1 MTRLAASMV
10 VAMYALSRLA
20 GFVTEPRL
28 TDNEIHRIAGEPA
41 RLAAPMYVPGSL
53 RVVTWN
59 IEQGRQF
66 QQIVRTLQALEPDV
80 VLLQEVDRGC
90 ERSGRRDVARE
101 LAYALGMNWVMV
113 GEFQEIGE
121 GGGRAPALTG
131 QAILSRTRIDD
142 PKVIVF
148 RRQAAWRWRYNPT
161 QPRRGGRVALRARTG
176 GALVYNL
183 HIESVG
189 SDVLRQNQLQDVLAD
204 QTLMADDV
212 VVVGGDFNTTVAGRA
227 SVLSTMAA
235 AGFAHAP
242 GTDHAR
248 TSINHRQP
256 LDWIFLKGR
265 GRRDGHVHSAPGISD
280 HHPVVTTLTRQE

>member
-1 MTRLAASMV
+1 M
-10 VAMYALSRLA
+10 
-20 GFVTEPRL
+20 
-28 TDNEIHRIAGEPA
+28 
-41 RLAAPMYVPGSL
+41 
-53 RVVTWN
+53 
-59 IEQGRQF
+59 
-66 QQIVRTLQALEPDV
+66 
-80 VLLQEVDRGC
+80 
-90 ERSGRRDVARE
+90 ARE
-101 LAYALGMNWVMV
+101 LAHALGMNWVMA

-121 GGGRAPALTG
+121 GGGRRPALTG

-189 SDVLRQNQLQDVLAD
+189 PDGLRQNQLQDVVAD
-204 QTLMADDV
+204 QTPMADDV
-212 VVVGGDFNTTVAGRA
+212 VIVGGDFNTTVAGRA
-227 SVLSTMAA
+227 AVVSTMTT

-242 GTDHAR
+242 GAGHAR

-265 GRRDGHVHSAPGISD
+265 GHRDGHVHPAPGISD
-280 HHPVVTTLTRQE
+280 HDPVVTTLARQE